1 MYYLCASAGSR
12 ARLNDGSLEGLR
24 LVSEPDLQRGGGPR
38 ESLHYVAWEMQD
50 EETELSHQTYCQ
62 WTGLPRSWKEKEDW

>member
-1 MYYLCASAGSR
+1 MDCICASAGSR

-24 LVSEPDLQRGGGPR
+24 LVSEPDLQTGGRPR

-50 EETELSHQTYCQ
+50 EETELSHQTHCQ
-62 WTGLPRSWKEKEDW
+62 GIGLLRS